1 MPEPTDD
8 LSITINDVTYHQSEM
23 ENDLELDVFNTILQL
38 NNEERK
44 LNIRML
50 GVQFQRNGM
59 CNTLIGLRNG
69 EANAEDLAE
78 DTAQEETDE
87 VDTTE
92 S

>member
-1 MPEPTDD
+1 MEQSE
-8 LSITINDVTYHQSEM
+8 LSITINNVTYQRSEM
-23 ENDLELDVFNTILQL
+23 DTDLERDVFDAILL
-38 NNEERK
+38 ATAEERK

-50 GVQFQRNGM
+50 GIQFQRNGM
-59 CNTLIGLRNG
+59 CNTLVGLRNG

-87 VDTTE
+87 VDNTE